1 VARALENP
9 GTAPTY
15 LEFFGFTRPPF
26 ARLTR
31 PSQIFHTEQ
40 YSLLMAHLATA
51 TERPD
56 CLVVMCG
63 ADGSG
68 KTTLLNRYITSLGED
83 VCFATIDETCNGEK
97 DFFCAFLKQ
106 LGFTEISGTSSEL
119 WRITKE
125 FLVHRGM
132 VGDPVLLIIDNA
144 HLINPNVLEQL
155 RRMSAIKVNNR
166 HVLSIVLTGNSD
178 LDRVMD
184 SPAMSAIRFDSQ
196 IHFNIRVYT
205 EEETANY
212 VWHRLR
218 LAGGS
223 DVIKFSNEAH
233 PLIYRYTGGIPK
245 LINMLCNELLTEA
258 FATQT
263 HDITEELVRSVADS
277 RKLLPHVVPLQG
289 KGRRK
294 SDPDFKL
301 VQTDDESG
309 ERITPRG
316 SDAKGAVK
324 KPKSKTKR
332 SGAGDENLLEQIS
345 ELSAQVGEFRA
356 DKMQALEDLASRDKQ
371 ISELQARLEVKVA
384 ETEKVNKA
392 LKDHTAEIGHL
403 KQTLAD
409 STIRLQDSEKA
420 TNKLAAELEK
430 ERSAAKTAREAET
443 EKVSNLIDE
452 HSEEVARLKQALADS
467 TKALLQSEKA
477 STKIAK
483 DLEKE
488 RKAANSA
495 QADVAKTKA
504 KVEELNRLKTD
515 LETNLD
521 ELRADLK
528 QADERVVKNGD
539 RDKDTE
545 ELKDAIAKKVSELIA
560 FQGKLESR
568 NEEFDE
574 LQELLEES
582 KQECVALRLK
592 VAVLKNLEESV
603 AKREAHIAELQSELD
618 ARGRKKGKSKA
629 EDDDSE
635 SSDAQHE
642 QAERIAILESELRE
656 ARDLVSRT
664 QAQLSESEKIIS
676 ESMVTEAPDFS
687 GSGIEVEEVSAES
700 EEDSAESEEDSAEA
714 EEDSAEAEAEIE
726 LKDVPAKS
734 EPEILVEEG
743 SAELKAVPDAG
754 KPASSIAVLE
764 VFKDGI
770 SEQVLE
776 ITEND
781 SRIMVG
787 RSEDSELCLKSE
799 FVSRHHA
806 LIICSE
812 DGLYIEDL
820 NSFNGTLVNSEK
832 ISRQKLQVDDAVTIG
847 KFEIKLKAA

>member
-1 VARALENP
+1 
-9 GTAPTY
+9 
-15 LEFFGFTRPPF
+15 
-26 ARLTR
+26 
-31 PSQIFHTEQ
+31 
-40 YSLLMAHLATA
+40 MAHLATA

-56 CLVVMCG
+56 CLVVVCG

-132 VGDPVLLIIDNA
+132 AGDPVLLIIDNA

-166 HVLSIVLTGNSD
+166 HVLSIVLTGNTD
-178 LDRVMD
+178 LDRVMQ
-184 SPAMSAIRFDSQ
+184 SPAMSAIRFNSQ
-196 IHFNIRVYT
+196 VHFNIRVYT

-223 DVIKFSNEAH
+223 DVVKFANEAH

-245 LINMLCNELLTEA
+245 LINMLCNEVLTEA
-258 FATQT
+258 FAKDTQ
-263 HDITEELVRSVADS
+263 DITEELVRHVADT
-277 RKLLPHVVPLQG
+277 RKLVPHVVPLQG

-301 VQTDDESG
+301 VQTDEESG

-316 SDAKGAVK
+316 SEAKGAVK
-324 KPKSKTKR
+324 KPKSKSKSKR
-332 SGAGDENLLEQIS
+332 AGAGDENLLEQIS

-356 DKMQALEDLASRDKQ
+356 DKMQALEDLGARDKQ
-371 ISELQARLEVKVA
+371 ISDLRAKLDVQNMENDKLTKVLKGH
-384 ETEKVNKA
+384 TE
-392 LKDHTAEIGHL
+392 EIGQL
-403 KQTLAD
+403 KKTLVD
-409 STIRLQDSEKA
+409 STKALQDSEKA
-420 TNKLAAELEK
+420 AKTLTKELDQ
-430 ERSAAKTAREAET
+430 ERNAAKAARDAET

-452 HSEEVARLKQALADS
+452 HSEEVSRLKQALADS

-488 RKAANSA
+488 RKSTNSA
-495 QADVAKTKA
+495 QSDVSKANA
-504 KVEELNRLKTD
+504 KVNELNRLKAEMEAD
-515 LETNLD
+515 LD

-528 QADERVVKNGD
+528 EADARVVENGD
-539 RDKDTE
+539 GARDTE
-545 ELKDAIAKKVSELIA
+545 ELKDAIEKKVGELMA
-560 FQGKLESR
+560 LQNQLDTR
-568 NEEFDE
+568 NEEYGE
-574 LQELLEES
+574 LEELLEES
-582 KQECVALRLK
+582 KQECVALRIK
-592 VAVLKNLEESV
+592 VAVLKNLEEAV
-603 AKREAHIAELQSELD
+603 AKKDAHITELQSRLD
-618 ARGRKKGKSKA
+618 A
-629 EDDDSE
+629 
-635 SSDAQHE
+635 SSDETAEVKAGGKRPDSNEVEQE
-642 QAERIAILESELRE
+642 QAERIRVLESDLRE

-676 ESMVTEAPDFS
+676 ESIVTEKPDFS
-687 GSGIEVEEVSAES
+687 GSGIEVEESPADE
-700 EEDSAESEEDSAEA
+700 EPQLIFEDS
-714 EEDSAEAEAEIE
+714 
-726 LKDVPAKS
+726 PGKS
-734 EPEILVEEG
+734 ELDILVEEG
-743 SAELKAVPDAG
+743 SAELKAVAATDDAEAG
-754 KPASSIAVLE
+754 EAEPEEAEAEVSATGIASLE
-764 VFKDGI
+764 VFKDGK
-770 SEQVLE
+770 SEQVLKVA
-776 ITEND
+776 NGD

-806 LIICSE
+806 LIICSD

-820 NSFNGTLVNSEK
+820 NSFNGTLVNSDK
-832 ISRQKLQVDDAVTIG
+832 ISRRKLEVGDTVMIG
-847 KFEIKLKAA
+847 KFEIKANAA

>member
-40 YSLLMAHLATA
+40 YSVLMAHLATA

-56 CLVVMCG
+56 SLIVICG

-132 VGDPVLLIIDNA
+132 AGDPVLLIIDNA

-155 RRMSAIKVNNR
+155 RRMSAIKVNSR
-166 HVLSIVLTGNSD
+166 HVLSIVLTGNTD
-178 LDRVMD
+178 LDRVMA
-184 SPAMSAIRFDSQ
+184 SPAMSQIRFDSQ
-196 IHFNIRVYT
+196 VHFNIRVYT

-223 DVIKFSNEAH
+223 DVVNFSNDAH

-245 LINMLCNELLTEA
+245 LINMLSNELLTEA
-258 FATQT
+258 FAKET
-263 HDITEELVRSVADS
+263 HNITEDLVRSVADS

-294 SDPDFKL
+294 TDADFKL
-301 VQTDDESG
+301 VQADEESG

-316 SDAKGAVK
+316 SDAKGTVK
-324 KPKSKTKR
+324 KPISKIR
-332 SGAGDENLLEQIS
+332 RPDAGDDNLLEQIS
-345 ELSAQVGEFRA
+345 ELSAQVGEFRS
-356 DKMQALEDLASRDKQ
+356 DKMQALEDISARDKE
-371 ISELQARLEVKVA
+371 ISELHTKLEMKIA
-384 ETEKVNKA
+384 ETEKLNKA
-392 LKDHTAEIGHL
+392 LNDQTGEIGQL

-409 STIRLQDSEKA
+409 STIALQDSEKA
-420 TNKLAAELEK
+420 AKRLAADLEK
-430 ERSAAKTAREAET
+430 ERNAARAARDAET
-443 EKVSNLIDE
+443 EKVANLIDE
-452 HSEEVARLKQALADS
+452 HSDEVARLKQALADS

-483 DLEKE
+483 DLENE
-488 RKAANSA
+488 RKTANSA

-504 KVEELNRLKTD
+504 KVDELNRLKAD

-521 ELRADLK
+521 QLRADLK
-528 QADERVVKNGD
+528 EAGERVVQND
-539 RDKDTE
+539 DHDKDTE
-545 ELKDAIAKKVSELIA
+545 ELKDAIEKKVSELIA
-560 FQGKLESR
+560 LHGELETR
-568 NEEFDE
+568 NEEFGE
-574 LQELLEES
+574 LEALLEES
-582 KQECVALRLK
+582 KQECVALRIK
-592 VAVLKNLEESV
+592 VAVLKNLEESG
-603 AKREAHIAELQSELD
+603 AKKDAHIAELQSQL
-618 ARGRKKGKSKA
+618 ASRGKDKAKSKTD
-629 EDDDSE
+629 DDDSE
-635 SSDAQHE
+635 SRDMQE
-642 QAERIAILESELRE
+642 ENAERIAVLESELRQT
-656 ARDLVSRT
+656 RDLLART
-664 QAQLSESEKIIS
+664 QAQLSESEKILS
-676 ESMVTEAPDFS
+676 ESSITKPPDLSELEF
-687 GSGIEVEEVSAES
+687 EVEQASDEVKALSSAEQPAT
-700 EEDSAESEEDSAEA
+700 EEAANEESAAKASVPEQSATT
-714 EEDSAEAEAEIE
+714 
-726 LKDVPAKS
+726 
-734 EPEILVEEG
+734 
-743 SAELKAVPDAG
+743 
-754 KPASSIAVLE
+754 IAALE
-764 VFKDGI
+764 VFKEGK
-770 SEQVLE
+770 SEQVLKIAE
-776 ITEND
+776 GE
-781 SRIMVG
+781 SRVMIG

-820 NSFNGTLVNSEK
+820 NSFNGTLVNSDK
-832 ISRQKLQVDDAVTIG
+832 ISRCKLQVGDSITIG
-847 KFEIKLKAA
+847 KYEIKANAP